1 MPVCPVCFA
10 SNAQDAKI
18 CSDCGVD
25 LSLPPDEAHSSLD
38 STTSPF
44 STNVSSGITTDS
56 KPVRCMSCG
65 SENFTSARFCE
76 KCNQSLYQTVSP
88 HKKRRKL
95 VFLIAVAILAQIVVL
110 AVIYI
115 GTSYVWHKIIH
126 QASYFDETEAS
137 LPEAEYMEVSYDD
150 YAVKPDG
157 VWGDNIKVTGTVSQI
172 EREFEK
178 DNQFLSLYICEDFEG
193 EKIWMVGYHLRD
205 NENIEEGDVLT
216 FYGQSNGLV
225 KRKAVDTGKTV
236 YLPVI
241 RATVFK
247 DDDAI
252 SGKTWFVEDNAIFDL
267 HDDGTCTVIFGK
279 GEEGEF
285 TDTGTYKVYQGR
297 SALTYVAT
305 ELEELGLTESEQI
318 AGFELRDFLDDYYCL
333 VLYRDEDV
341 QEGDISVPVPTLF
354 YIGIYS
360 EETGELGMIN
370 STTLSF
376 VTFTEVAE

>member
-10 SNAQDAKI
+10 STSQDAKI
-18 CSDCGVD
+18 CSECGVD
-25 LSLPPDEAHSSLD
+25 LSLPPDEVRSSLD

-44 STNVSSGITTDS
+44 STNISSGITTDS
-56 KPVRCMSCG
+56 KPVRCKACG

-76 KCNQSLYQTVSP
+76 KCNQSLYQTITP
-88 HKKRRKL
+88 PKKRRKL
-95 VFLIAVAILAQIVVL
+95 VLLIVIAVLAQIVFFTV
-110 AVIYI
+110 VYKGI
-115 GTSYVWHKIIH
+115 SYVWEQVIHK
-126 QASYFDETEAS
+126 ASYFYETEAS

-157 VWGDNIKVTGTVSQI
+157 VMGDNIKVTGTVSQI
-172 EREFEK
+172 ERELEK

-193 EKIWMVGYHLRD
+193 EKIWMVGYHLKD

-216 FYGQSNGLV
+216 FYGQSHGLV
-225 KRKAVDTGKTV
+225 KREAVDTGKTV

-252 SGKTWFVEDNAIFDL
+252 SGKTWSEEDIAIFDL
-267 HDDGTCTVIFGK
+267 HEDGTCTVTFGK

-305 ELEELGLTESEQI
+305 DLEELGLTQSEQI
-318 AGFELRDFLDDYYCL
+318 SEFELRDYLDDYYCL

-341 QEGDISVPVPTLF
+341 QEGDNSVPVPTLF

-360 EETGELGMIN
+360 EETGELFMLN

-376 VTFTEVAE
+376 VTLTEVTE